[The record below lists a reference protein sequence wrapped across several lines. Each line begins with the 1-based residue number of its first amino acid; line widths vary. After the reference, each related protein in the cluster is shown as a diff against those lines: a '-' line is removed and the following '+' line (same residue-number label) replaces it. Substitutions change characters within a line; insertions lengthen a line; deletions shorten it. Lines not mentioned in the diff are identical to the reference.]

1 MTTELTLFPSLDPTS
16 TPDYNTFMENI
27 EPNHSGNQLV
37 FLKLGGSLITDK
49 LTARSPRRDV
59 INRIVREIANSLHNN
74 PRLQIILGHGSGSFG
89 HISGKKHGTFNGVHT
104 PEEWRGFAEVRY
116 DASLLNRIVLDSLIE
131 AGISALAFP
140 PSASVI
146 TQERKIITWDLEP
159 LQSTLR
165 KGLLPVI
172 YGDVVFDTDRGGTI
186 LSTEDLFYHLALQF
200 KPERIL
206 LAGKDPG
213 VWEDYPDC
221 TSLVKEITPA
231 NLPTL
236 QKIIQKSG
244 APDVTGGMEA
254 KVKKML
260 QLSEKLPALE
270 TVIFSGEDPGR
281 VQSILGGDTTGTI
294 LHS

>member
-1 MTTELTLFPSLDPTS
+1 MIPELTLFPSLDPTS

-49 LTARSPRRDV
+49 LTSRSPRRNV
-59 INRIVREIANSLHNN
+59 INRIAREIANSIHNN
-74 PRLQIILGHGSGSFG
+74 TRLQIILGHGSGSFG
-89 HISGKKHGTFNGVHT
+89 HVSGKKHRTLNGVHT
-104 PEEWRGFAEVRY
+104 PEEWQGFAEVRY
-116 DASLLNRIVLDSLIE
+116 DASLLNRIVLDSLKE
-131 AGISALAFP
+131 AGIPALAFP
-140 PSASVI
+140 PSAGVI

-159 LQSTLR
+159 LRSALR
-165 KGLLPVI
+165 KGLLPVV
-172 YGDVVFDTDRGGTI
+172 YGDVVFDTGRGGTI
-186 LSTEDLFYHLALQF
+186 LSTEDLFFHLALQF

-221 TSLVKEITPA
+221 TSLLKEITPA
-231 NLPTL
+231 DLPTL
-236 QKIIQKSG
+236 QKIIRQSG

-260 QLSEKLPALE
+260 QLSDKLPALE

-281 VQSILGGDTTGTI
+281 VQSVLGGDTIGTI

>member
-1 MTTELTLFPSLDPTS
+1 MPEPALVPSLDPNS
-16 TPDYNTFMENI
+16 SSDYNTFMVNI
-27 EPNHSGNQLV
+27 GPNHSGDQLV
-37 FLKLGGSLITDK
+37 FLKLGGSLITNK
-49 LTARSPRRDV
+49 HTARSPRREV
-59 INRIVREIANSLHNN
+59 INRIAREIATSLHKN

-89 HISGKKHGTFNGVHT
+89 HISGKKYGTLNGVHA

-116 DASLLNRIVLDSLIE
+116 DASLLNRIVLDSLMK
-131 AGISALAFP
+131 AGVSALAFP
-140 PSASVI
+140 PSAAVI

-159 LQSTLR
+159 LRSALR
-165 KGLLPVI
+165 KGLLPVV

-186 LSTEDLFYHLALQF
+186 LSTEDLFFHLALQF

-221 TSLVKEITPA
+221 TSLLKEITPA
-231 NLPTL
+231 DLPTL
-236 QKIIQKSG
+236 QEIIHQSG

-260 QLSEKLPALE
+260 QLSDKLPTLE
-270 TVIFSGEDPGR
+270 TVIFSGEAPESI
-281 VQSILGGDTTGTI
+281 QSILGGDTKGTI
-294 LHS
+294 LHG

>member
-1 MTTELTLFPSLDPTS
+1 
-16 TPDYNTFMENI
+16 MENI
-27 EPNHSGNQLV
+27 EPNHSGDQLV

-49 LTARSPRRDV
+49 HTARSPRRDV
-59 INRIVREIANSLHNN
+59 ISRIAREIANSLHKN

-89 HISGKKHGTFNGVHT
+89 HISGNKYGTLNGVHT

-116 DASLLNRIVLDSLIE
+116 DASLLNRIVLDSVME
-131 AGISALAFP
+131 ANVPALAFP
-140 PSASVI
+140 PSAAVI
-146 TQERKIITWDLEP
+146 AQDRKIITWDIKP
-159 LQSTLR
+159 LQSALR
-165 KGLLPVI
+165 KGLLPVV

-186 LSTEDLFYHLALQF
+186 LSTEDLFFHLALQF

-221 TSLVKEITPA
+221 TSLLKEITSADLP
-231 NLPTL
+231 NL
-236 QKIIQKSG
+236 QEIIQQSV

-260 QLSEKLPALE
+260 QLSDKLPALE
-270 TVIFSGEDPGR
+270 TVIFSGEDPESI
-281 VQSILGGDTTGTI
+281 QSILGGDTFGTI
-294 LHS
+294 LHG

>member
-1 MTTELTLFPSLDPTS
+1 
-16 TPDYNTFMENI
+16 MENI

-59 INRIVREIANSLHNN
+59 INRITREIANSLHNN

-89 HISGKKHGTFNGVHT
+89 HISGKKHGTLNGVHT

-116 DASLLNRIVLDSLIE
+116 DASLLNRIVLDSLME

-140 PSASVI
+140 PSAGVI

-159 LQSTLR
+159 LQSALR
-165 KGLLPVI
+165 KGLLPVV
-172 YGDVVFDTDRGGTI
+172 YGDVVFDTGRGGTI
-186 LSTEDLFYHLALQF
+186 LSTEDLFFHLALQF

-231 NLPTL
+231 DLPTL

-254 KVKKML
+254 KVNKML
-260 QLSEKLPALE
+260 QLSDKLPALE

-281 VQSILGGDTTGTI
+281 VQSVLGGDTIGTI